1 MEDQDISVTLHE
13 SLNRPMLMLG
23 GERNLVLM
31 LGVLA
36 GVFIF
41 SLHALWA
48 ACVGVALWMVGMFS
62 LSRAGTYDHQL
73 SRTGPRSLR
82 YRKYYPAQATPHAPV
97 RDIKD

>member
-41 SLHALWA
+41 SLAALWA
-48 ACVGVALWMVGMFS
+48 AVAGVVLWMVGIYV
-62 LSRAGTYDHQL
+62 LSRAGSYDHQL
-73 SRTGPRSLR
+73 SKTAVRSIK
-82 YRKYYPAQATPHAPV
+82 YRRFYPSQATPHAPV
-97 RDIKD
+97 REIKG